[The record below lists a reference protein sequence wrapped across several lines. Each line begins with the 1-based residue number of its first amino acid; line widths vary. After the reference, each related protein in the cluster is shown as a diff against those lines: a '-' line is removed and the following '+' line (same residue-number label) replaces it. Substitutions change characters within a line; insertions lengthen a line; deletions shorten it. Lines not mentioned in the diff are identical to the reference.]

1 MMWLGVLPD
10 VGSSSLIISN
20 TERQEDLALS
30 QNKFS
35 AKSLIEM
42 WKFIILF
49 QFSYLTFIYFAH

>member
-42 WKFIILF
+42 
-49 QFSYLTFIYFAH
+49 